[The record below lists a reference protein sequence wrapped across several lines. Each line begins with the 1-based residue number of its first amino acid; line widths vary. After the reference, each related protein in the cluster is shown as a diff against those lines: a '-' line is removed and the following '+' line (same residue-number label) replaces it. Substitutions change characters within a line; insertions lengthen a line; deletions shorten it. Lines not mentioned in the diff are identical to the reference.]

1 MDPLKIAVDFD
12 GTLAQSK
19 YPDFPAAPYP
29 YARERMQS
37 YREAKFRI
45 TVYSVRTNPI
55 HIDAHEQAQ
64 RIATWLYEQQIPFD
78 AVSVDGK
85 PAADVYIDD
94 KAFMFL
100 HWMDPKLT
108 PGALIDRYGDDKTGY
123 EAAKARRRPDRRPDG
138 AVWIGLAGKM
148 GAGKSGVATVLQ
160 GLYGNAYVR
169 GFAAGVKEKAL
180 SVCVDP
186 SVKTPEVRAIL
197 QSIGQGERDRD
208 PDYWITQYWNWAT
221 SLPGFPN
228 VNLLVDD
235 VRYPNEVEFL
245 RGKGFR
251 VGYVYAPKPV
261 RMVRLLRRDGAI
273 PWETVA
279 HESETALDNF
289 TDWSFDIHNYTP
301 AEIDAALHIL
311 EQEKN

>member
-1 MDPLKIAVDFD
+1 MDSLSLAVDFD
-12 GTLAQSK
+12 GTLARSE
-19 YPDFPAAPYP
+19 YPNFPAAPLP

-37 YREAKFRI
+37 YREAGFKVVI
-45 TVYSVRTNPI
+45 YSVRTNPI
-55 HIDAHEQAQ
+55 HIDAYEQA
-64 RIATWLYEQQIPFD
+64 RRMATWMLEQQIPFD

-85 PAADVYIDD
+85 PAADAYIDD
-94 KAFMFL
+94 KGFAFTD
-100 HWMDPKLT
+100 WMDPNLS
-108 PGALIDRYGDDKTGY
+108 PGRLLDRYGRDKQGY
-123 EAAKARRRPDRRPDG
+123 AAGKARRRPDRRPDG

-169 GFAAGVKEKAL
+169 GFAAGVKDKAL

-197 QSIGQGERDRD
+197 QSIGQSERDRD
-208 PDYWITQYWNWAT
+208 PDYWITQYWRWAT
-221 SLPGFPN
+221 ELPGFPN

-245 RGKGFR
+245 GRKGFR

-273 PWETVA
+273 PWDTTS
-279 HESETALDNF
+279 HESETALDSF
-289 TDWSFDIHNYTP
+289 TDWDFTIHNYTT
-301 AEIDAALHIL
+301 AEIDASLQIL
-311 EQEKN
+311 ENLKD